1 MECVEV
7 EVVVDIFK
15 LVRAYSDI
23 PKTHKLTNTN

>member
-15 LVRAYSDI
+15 LVRAYSAI
-23 PKTHKLTNTN
+23 PKTQKLTNTN